1 MNEDKKNALSVIKN
15 RLMEANDFPALS
27 RAVTMVSHKATKLD
41 ETSIGDLAD
50 VILDDLS
57 ITNKIL
63 KKVNSIGYA
72 SAQGGGKITTVTRA
86 VFVAGF
92 EKVKSIALSILL
104 FETLK
109 DKATADYLKA
119 DIVTS
124 IMSGAISRD
133 IAAATG
139 IRKCEEIFIYAVFH
153 DLGKLLVT
161 FLLPLKLREI
171 MKLVEKSAMKEE
183 RAVKQTL
190 GVSYQEIGM
199 DIAAQWSF
207 SKEMIGTMKNIDD
220 PVVSQ
225 PKTESDKIHK
235 IICFATEISK
245 AMTQDVKHIRGS
257 FSKIMERYASAIPLT
272 QERIVQIIG
281 DSAKEMIEYSHSYES
296 KTNMGNTLKQITKAV
311 ELLNRK
317 EPEVPEEDEED
328 DEDLEAQELDT
339 FDFGEQ
345 LKIPKRP
352 LYSTIVREMPYNAGD
367 ILTKGIQDVSQ
378 FMLGG
383 ASLNEVL
390 DAVLNLMY
398 RSMGFSRVLFCVKHT
413 QDPFMEGRF
422 GLGDNIKEIIKLFR
436 FELTESPDV
445 FNLSISRNKEMI
457 VEDIDDERYQ
467 SRVPDWYRKLLDSK
481 TFMLLPLR
489 VSDKPIGI
497 IYADKPSAGDIK
509 ISSTIFNSLKVLRDH
524 LTMAIKKS
532 QRG

>member
-1 MNEDKKNALSVIKN
+1 MNEDRKNALNVIKN

-41 ETSIGDLAD
+41 ETSIRELAD

-72 SAQGGGKITTVTRA
+72 SAQGGGRITTITRA

-124 IMSGAISRD
+124 IMSGAMARD
-133 IAAATG
+133 IAAAIG

-171 MKLVEKSAMKEE
+171 MKLVKKGAMIEE

-207 SKEMIGTMKNIDD
+207 SKEMISTMNNIDGS
-220 PVVSQ
+220 VVSQ

-235 IICFATEISK
+235 IICFANEMSK
-245 AMTQDVKHIRGS
+245 AMTQDIKQIRGS

-272 QERIVQIIG
+272 HERIVQIIG
-281 DSAKEMIEYSHSYES
+281 DSAKEMVEYSHNYES
-296 KTNMGNTLKQITKAV
+296 KANMGNTLKHITKAV

-317 EPEVPEEDEED
+317 DPDVPEED

-345 LKIPKRP
+345 LNKPKRP
-352 LYSTIVREMPYNAGD
+352 LYSTIARDMPHNAGD

-383 ASLNEVL
+383 ASFNEVL
-390 DAVLNLMY
+390 DAILNLMY
-398 RSMGFSRVLFCVKHT
+398 RSIGFSRVLFCVKHT
-413 QDPFMEGRF
+413 HDPFMEGRF
-422 GLGDNIKEIIKLFR
+422 GLGDNITEIIKLFR
-436 FELTESPDV
+436 FELCESPDF

-457 VEDIDDERYQ
+457 VDDINDERIK
-467 SRVPDWYRKLLDSK
+467 SRVPDWYRKLLDSQ
-481 TFMLLPLR
+481 TFMLLPIS
-489 VSDKPIGI
+489 VNDKPIGI

-524 LTMAIKKS
+524 LKMAIKKS
-532 QRG
+532 VRLRD